1 MQLKRFLMMCT
12 LFASHWLQA
21 QNNDVVN
28 YINTYKELAIREM
41 QRSGVPASITLA
53 QGIHETMAGKSVL
66 VLKSNNHFGIK
77 CKSSWTGDKVYHDDD
92 ARGECFRSY
101 PSATESYA
109 DHSDFLKNSTRY
121 ASLFQLN
128 PTDYKEWAW
137 GLKKAGYATNNRYP
151 EILIKLVED
160 YNLNEYTLTAMGT
173 VKPQDET
180 LAGTTKPLPA
190 DVTTVAL
197 VDAPAR
203 PQYPAGEFRINETRV
218 VFVRSGTSLLSIAA
232 QYDISL
238 GRLLDFNDLRNED
251 VVIED
256 QLLYLQRKR
265 KAGANEF
272 HVVQKGESLYA
283 ICQTEGLRFESL
295 LKYNHLQGN
304 QQPATGEKLYLQHQ
318 APVRPRLAEEVTFK
332 N

>member
-1 MQLKRFLMMCT
+1 MQLNRFLLMLT
-12 LFASHWLQA
+12 LLASQWLQA
-21 QNNDVVN
+21 QNSDVVD

-66 VLKSNNHFGIK
+66 VIKSNNHFGIK
-77 CKSSWTGDKVYHDDD
+77 CKTSWTGDKVYHDDD

-109 DHSDFLKNSTRY
+109 DHSDFLKNSSRY
-121 ASLFQLN
+121 SFLFQIA
-128 PTDYKEWAW
+128 PTDYKEWAY

-151 EILIKLVED
+151 QILIKLVED
-160 YNLNEYTLTAMGT
+160 YNLNEYTLIAMGAG
-173 VKPQDET
+173 KPQDEV
-180 LAGTTKPLPA
+180 LAGANKTLHA
-190 DVTTVAL
+190 EVAL
-197 VDAPAR
+197 VNEPAVA
-203 PQYPAGEFRINETRV
+203 PQYPAGEFRINDTKV
-218 VFVRSGTSLLSIAA
+218 VFVKSGTSLLSVAA

-238 GRLLDFNDLRNED
+238 GRLLDFNDMKRED

-256 QLLYLQRKR
+256 QLLFLQRKR
-265 KAGANEF
+265 KTGANEF

-283 ICQTEGLRFESL
+283 ICQAEGLRFESL

-304 QQPATGEKLYLQHQ
+304 QQPATGEKLYLQQQ
-318 APVRPRLAEEVTFK
+318 APARPRLAEEVSYK

>member
-1 MQLKRFLMMCT
+1 MQLNRFLLMLT
-12 LFASHWLQA
+12 LLASQWLQA
-21 QNNDVVN
+21 QNSDVVN

-66 VLKSNNHFGIK
+66 VIKSNNHFGIK
-77 CKSSWTGDKVYHDDD
+77 CKTSWTGDKVYHDDD

-109 DHSDFLKNSTRY
+109 DHSDFLKNSSRY
-121 ASLFQLN
+121 SFLFQIA
-128 PTDYKEWAW
+128 PTDYKEWAY

-151 EILIKLVED
+151 QILIKLVED
-160 YNLNEYTLTAMGT
+160 YNLNEYTLIALGAG
-173 VKPQDET
+173 KRQDEV
-180 LAGTTKPLPA
+180 LAGANKTLHA
-190 DVTTVAL
+190 EVAL
-197 VDAPAR
+197 VNEPVVA
-203 PQYPAGEFRINETRV
+203 PQYPAGEFRINDTRV
-218 VFVRSGTSLLSIAA
+218 VFVKSGTSLLSVAA

-238 GRLLDFNDLRNED
+238 GRLLDFNDLKRED

-256 QLLYLQRKR
+256 QLLFLQRKR

-283 ICQTEGLRFESL
+283 ICQAEGLRFESL

-304 QQPATGEKLYLQHQ
+304 QQPATGEKLYLQQ
-318 APVRPRLAEEVTFK
+318 LAPARPRLAEEVSYK